1 MPAATPIHLLRARQ
15 AEAAAVARTAKQA
28 LAVAETRVAA
38 SAAAPT
44 EPSLTRLKELQS
56 GLAALIQKQA
66 REEAAADAARQQMDA
81 YDEQQAQ
88 TAEFRRELDPHPR
101 LAV

>member
-15 AEAAAVARTAKQA
+15 AEAARVARAAAQA
-28 LAVAETRVAA
+28 LAAAEARVVA

-44 EPSLTRLKELQS
+44 EPSLTRLEALRA

-66 REEAAADAARQQMDA
+66 REEAAAAAASQQMA
-81 YDEQQAQ
+81 ACEEQRAQ
-88 TAEFRRELDPHPR
+88 LAAFLRELDPHPR
-101 LAV
+101 